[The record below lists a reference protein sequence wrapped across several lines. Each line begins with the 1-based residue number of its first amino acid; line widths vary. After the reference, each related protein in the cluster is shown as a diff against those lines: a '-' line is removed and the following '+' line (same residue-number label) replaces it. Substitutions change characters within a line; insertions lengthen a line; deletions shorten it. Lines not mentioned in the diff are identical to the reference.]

1 MTAQIREKLKYNG
14 KIYHLA
20 AEPLYPYLV
29 EHKIKFVSSST
40 ACWRGYVGSW
50 LIEDDHLYLVDL
62 KAYIPQRESPVEIK
76 LKNENFKTKL
86 IRPCYNM

>member
-1 MTAQIREKLKYNG
+1 MTAQIREKLRYNG

-20 AEPLYPYLV
+20 AEPLHPYLI

-50 LIEDDHLYLVDL
+50 LIEDNHL
-62 KAYIPQRESPVEIK
+62 
-76 LKNENFKTKL
+76 
-86 IRPCYNM
+86 